1 MLARLS
7 SKGQIVIPKEVRESL
22 GLEMGTEF
30 HVQIEA
36 GRIVLQPIGPSVVDK
51 LYGMFAD
58 LDLLSELENENRQEL
73 RDEATLRP

>member
-58 LDLLSELENENRQEL
+58 LDLLSELENEHRQEL